1 MSPKST
7 GSGSMRMFLEMVKE
21 KEIAKKS
28 VSVSVDKRIIEPARC
43 ICKRLGIP
51 FNVAINVFLYQ
62 LVYTKSIPFPIVL
75 PSEEVMEQFDL
86 YLKISE
92 AMERGEKDGLI
103 PGEEFFARIR
113 KEFESKVEEDKNG
126 G

>member
-1 MSPKST
+1 MAET
-7 GSGSMRMFLEMVKE
+7 
-21 KEIAKKS
+21 KEIIKKS
-28 VSVSVDKRIIEPARC
+28 VSVSLDKRIIEPAKC

-103 PGEEFFARIR
+103 PAEEAFARIR
-113 KEFESKVEEDKNG
+113 KELENKIEEDKNG

>member
-1 MSPKST
+1 
-7 GSGSMRMFLEMVKE
+7 MRMFLEMVKE

-28 VSVSVDKRIIEPARC
+28 VSVSVDKRIIEPAKYVC
-43 ICKRLGIP
+43 EKLGIP

-62 LVYTKSIPFPIVL
+62 VVYTRSIPFPIVL
-75 PSEEVMEQFDL
+75 PSEEVLRQFEL
-86 YLKISE
+86 YEKIAEGLES
-92 AMERGEKDGLI
+92 GEKEGLI

-113 KEFESKVEEDKNG
+113 KEFEGKVEEDKNG